1 MKYNFDISIIIPTI
15 ENPIKLKKLLE
26 LIDNQNYLLKKKIE
40 LIIVHQCKS
49 RKKLKLKFKNITNI
63 HVINE
68 KKKSL
73 SRAKNLGIKYSKGFL
88 ISILDDD
95 VLVNKDYLKQIFNFF
110 KKNKNIDI
118 LFGAIKIINSQQFY
132 SRYMSQNKTKV
143 NFINLKK
150 CLASAMIFKNKKK
163 LRFDERFGL
172 GAKYPSSEE
181 TDFIFNSLINQ
192 KSKIIYNPKI
202 CLYHPNDE
210 LLNKDTVSIKKKFFS
225 YGIGAGAVYAKYL
238 KNNYFFFIL
247 YLFELFKSLVGL
259 SIGILK
265 FNKFLV
271 LKHLSL
277 LNGKFFGFIRF
288 YY

>member
-1 MKYNFDISIIIPTI
+1 
-15 ENPIKLKKLLE
+15 
-26 LIDNQNYLLKKKIE
+26 
-40 LIIVHQCKS
+40 
-49 RKKLKLKFKNITNI
+49 
-63 HVINE
+63 
-68 KKKSL
+68 
-73 SRAKNLGIKYSKGFL
+73 
-88 ISILDDD
+88 
-95 VLVNKDYLKQIFNFF
+95 
-110 KKNKNIDI
+110 
-118 LFGAIKIINSQQFY
+118 
-132 SRYMSQNKTKV
+132 MSQNKTKV

-163 LRFDERFGL
+163 FRFDERFGL

-181 TDFIFNSLINQ
+181 TDVIFNSLINQ

-210 LLNKDTVSIKKKFFS
+210 LLNKDTVRIKKKFFS
-225 YGIGAGAVYAKYL
+225 YGIGTGAVYAKYL

-247 YLFELFKSLVGL
+247 YLFELFKSFVGL

-271 LKHLSL
+271 LKHLNL
-277 LNGKFFGFIRF
+277 LNGKFFGFIKF